1 MIRPATAADA
11 AAIADIWNR
20 IIRDTAISF
29 TTEEKTTAGIAALIA
44 ERGALGQPFLV
55 AEEGSTVL
63 GFATYGQF
71 RAGPGYARSME
82 HSINLAPEA
91 RGRGLGAALLRAL
104 EDHARAAGVRILV
117 GGITATNAASL
128 ALHAR
133 LGYAEVGRLP
143 DAGWKFGRYHELVFM
158 QKVLD

>member
-1 MIRPATAADA
+1 
-11 AAIADIWNR
+11 
-20 IIRDTAISF
+20 
-29 TTEEKTTAGIAALIA
+29 
-44 ERGALGQPFLV
+44 ALGQPFLV

-82 HSINLAPEA
+82 HSINLAPKA
-91 RGRGLGAALLRAL
+91 RGRGLGAALMRAL